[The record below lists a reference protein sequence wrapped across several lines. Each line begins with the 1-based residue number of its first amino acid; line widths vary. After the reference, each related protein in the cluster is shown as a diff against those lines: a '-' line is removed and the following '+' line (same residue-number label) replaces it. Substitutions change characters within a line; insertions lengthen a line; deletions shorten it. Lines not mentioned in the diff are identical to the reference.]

1 MKQFSGMVYVV
12 RINQRF
18 VEKLKLKQLEA
29 LIFLRRDMY
38 LNNIKNSNI
47 RKMKIAR
54 SILLLMLAV
63 SLNTALEAQQKST
76 DKKIKS
82 IIVYQERF
90 DMLITRKYKDTE
102 QYFDAKGNLL
112 EDITYKQG
120 KISKH
125 FKYQYDSDDN
135 KIKEEE
141 YDPSGRLVESSEYK
155 YEDGLR
161 TEKYVYDSNK
171 KLKSKK
177 VYQYTTF

>member
-1 MKQFSGMVYVV
+1 M
-12 RINQRF
+12 N
-18 VEKLKLKQLEA
+18 
-29 LIFLRRDMY
+29 
-38 LNNIKNSNI
+38 LNYIKNSNI
-47 RKMKIAR
+47 RKMKMAR
-54 SILLLMLAV
+54 CILLIMLAV
-63 SLNTALEAQQKST
+63 SLNTALDAQQKST

-82 IIVYQERF
+82 IVVYQERY
-90 DMLITRKYKDTE
+90 DMLVTRKYKDTE
-102 QYFDAKGNLL
+102 QYFDARGNLL

-135 KIKEEE
+135 KIREEE

-155 YEDGLR
+155 YENGLR

>member
-1 MKQFSGMVYVV
+1 
-12 RINQRF
+12 
-18 VEKLKLKQLEA
+18 
-29 LIFLRRDMY
+29 
-38 LNNIKNSNI
+38 
-47 RKMKIAR
+47 MKIAR
-54 SILLLMLAV
+54 GVLLIMLAV
-63 SLNTALEAQQKST
+63 SLNTAVDAQQKPT

-82 IIVYQERF
+82 IIVYQERY
-90 DMLITRKYKDTE
+90 DMLVTRKYKDTE
-102 QYFDAKGNLL
+102 QYFDSRGNLL

-155 YEDGLR
+155 YENGLR